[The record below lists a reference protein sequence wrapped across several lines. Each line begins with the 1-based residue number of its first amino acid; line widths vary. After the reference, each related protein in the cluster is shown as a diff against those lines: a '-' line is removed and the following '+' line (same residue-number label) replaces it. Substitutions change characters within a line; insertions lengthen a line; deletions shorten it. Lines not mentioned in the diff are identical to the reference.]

1 MIIQIEKLVPDE
13 YVEQSRDFQLLGRL
27 FDCVANMAKINA
39 DTIPFMLNTT
49 LINDTYL
56 ELLKTK
62 VGLIQDLDLTD
73 DELRYVLQ
81 AFPYLIR
88 RKGSM
93 SAIKEMLN
101 MCLKIFNIN
110 ATFRIERSTGNT
122 VINNITLDEHSFAI
136 GIDTVL
142 KSDALIRILAK
153 YLMPPG
159 FFLYIYYYMDTGLS
173 EDYAYEEDVEL
184 LYVSNNINSRVQ
196 RLADI
201 NSYMGDVVGG
211 VDVMELDSTDSDVS
225 TMFKGIFTKK
235 ASLPTSAETGAIAI
249 VHNADITDTS
259 NGSYY
264 FYSSSWHK
272 INLVGLVNKLPS
284 SNVTAYD
291 VVALSNKY
299 THCYYAYLN
308 NKWTMLRTRGSVEPQ
323 EVLAPQTYDFVNPSS
338 YATAEDTTDYVLFV
352 DNSGNYLIDKADSV
366 ALIGEGVIPAYYFN
380 GSKWIGLGNYQEVRG
395 LLPTTATDRDYVYVD
410 GVVYYIYIDGKWQEC
425 TAPMYLLEKS
435 KV

>member
-1 MIIQIEKLVPDE
+1 MIIQIEKLTPDE
-13 YVEQSRDFQLLGRL
+13 YIEQSRDFQLLGRL
-27 FDCVANMAKINA
+27 FDCVINGAKLNSDSIL
-39 DTIPFMLNTT
+39 FMLNTVA
-49 LINDTYL
+49 INDNYL

-81 AFPYLIR
+81 AFPYLVR
-88 RKGSM
+88 RKGSI

-122 VINNITLDEHSFAI
+122 VVNNVTLDEHSFAI

-142 KSDALIRILAK
+142 KSDALIKILAK

-159 FFLYIYYYMDTGLS
+159 FLLYIYYYMDTGLS
-173 EDYAYEEDVEL
+173 EDYAYEDDVEL

-196 RLADI
+196 RLTDI

-211 VDVMELDSTDSDVS
+211 VDVMELDSTDSNVS
-225 TMFKGIFTKK
+225 ELFKGIFTTKT
-235 ASLPTSAETGAIAI
+235 ALPSSVEEGAIAVI
-249 VHNADITDTS
+249 HNADITDDT

-264 FYSSSWHK
+264 FYGSSWHK
-272 INLVGLVNKLPS
+272 LNMVGLTSKLPS

-299 THCYYAYLN
+299 SHCYYAYLN
-308 NKWTMLRTRGSVEPQ
+308 GAWTMLRARGSLEPQ
-323 EVLAPQTYDFVNPSS
+323 EVLAPQKYDFINPNPTVDSS
-338 YATAEDTTDYVLFV
+338 SAYVLNV
-352 DNSGNYLIDKADSV
+352 DADGNYLIDDVDSV
-366 ALIGEGVIPAYYFN
+366 PIIDDEVVSAYYFD
-380 GSKWIGLGNYQEVRG
+380 GTKWTGLGTYKAIKG
-395 LLPTTATDRDYVYVD
+395 LLPPEASERDYVYVD
-410 GVVYYIYIDGKWQEC
+410 GAVYYIYIDGKWQEC
-425 TAPMYLLEKS
+425 KAPMYLLEKS